1 MSFPIKVHYD
11 NYSGFR
17 QPYLWVWYYEQGYR
31 QDDFAPTGQDEFGL
45 VYDISVKL
53 PTFGFKPA
61 PASASRS
68 ARRSSSATGG
78 ASGCTPLPGREARST
93 LRCRRCGERRLHD
106 GARAAGAH
114 PARRR
119 QPR

>member
-31 QDDFAPTGQDEFGL
+31 QDDFAPTGQDEFGP

-53 PTFGFKPA
+53 PTFGFKFKEGPGL
-61 PASASRS
+61 SSYWEDRS
-68 ARRSSSATGG
+68 LDRIYRPVRKRGNKIYPGQIWARG
-78 ASGCTPLPGREARST
+78 
-93 LRCRRCGERRLHD
+93 
-106 GARAAGAH
+106 
-114 PARRR
+114 
-119 QPR
+119 